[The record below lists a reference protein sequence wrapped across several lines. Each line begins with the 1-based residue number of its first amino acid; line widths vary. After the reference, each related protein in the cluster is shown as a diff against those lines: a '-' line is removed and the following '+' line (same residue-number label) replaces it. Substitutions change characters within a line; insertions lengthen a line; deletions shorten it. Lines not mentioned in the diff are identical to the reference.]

1 MFYTTPSISYYQC
14 NKQCFILHHL
24 YTSLPRTVIP
34 NEPIDVGV
42 TYHTH
47 IEARIEWTVPSIVFS
62 AETYTLMYS
71 ITQDDL
77 NTIMGETMSSGT
89 DLSLTDQVYSVLLKD
104 LSPGTKYY
112 YQIKIENTFGIRLTQ
127 IYNFDTRMLINPT
140 VYNYSQVDLPL

>member
-1 MFYTTPSISYYQC
+1 
-14 NKQCFILHHL
+14 
-24 YTSLPRTVIP
+24 
-34 NEPIDVGV
+34 
-42 TYHTH
+42 
-47 IEARIEWTVPSIVFS
+47 
-62 AETYTLMYS
+62 MYS